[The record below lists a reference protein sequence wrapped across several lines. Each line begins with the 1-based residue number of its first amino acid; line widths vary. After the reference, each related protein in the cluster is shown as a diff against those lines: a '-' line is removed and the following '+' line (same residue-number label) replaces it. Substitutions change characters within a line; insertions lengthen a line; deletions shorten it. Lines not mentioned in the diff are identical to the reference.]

1 MKFAPGKSGNPHLA
15 PTPKVHFPIANVLVT
30 IRPQV
35 SQNRERM
42 WRKLFIAGLSAY
54 LLLAVLL
61 LVHWDSVQVGYY
73 KWQIKSAGEA
83 ASEPGASGR
92 GAGWFPGMGDAQTR
106 YSRARQALLDLGYLQ
121 ELVLRFPVGSNWNA
135 LVQRCRERFPDG
147 CWDLRFDQSRSV
159 VQLTVPTE
167 QAATWKGL
175 VSEFSAP

>member
-1 MKFAPGKSGNPHLA
+1 MKFAPGKSGNLHLA
-15 PTPKVHFPIANVLVT
+15 LTAKVHLLIANVRVT
-30 IRPQV
+30 IRPQG

-92 GAGWFPGMGDAQTR
+92 NFVWVSPP
-106 YSRARQALLDLGYLQ
+106 
-121 ELVLRFPVGSNWNA
+121 LR
-135 LVQRCRERFPDG
+135 R
-147 CWDLRFDQSRSV
+147 
-159 VQLTVPTE
+159 
-167 QAATWKGL
+167 
-175 VSEFSAP
+175 